1 MSSFLVS
8 PLLSAAGLI
17 KTYKDIGFMY
27 RVLVITWYGVP
38 FISVLLSPTC
48 TCRSLAIR
56 SDIFQSHTKKLLA
69 IILSQQQVATN
80 SSKLYT
86 FLNEQ
91 G

>member
-69 IILSQQQVATN
+69 IISFSAA
-80 SSKLYT
+80 SSNKFFKVVHL
-86 FLNEQ
+86 LI
-91 G
+91 